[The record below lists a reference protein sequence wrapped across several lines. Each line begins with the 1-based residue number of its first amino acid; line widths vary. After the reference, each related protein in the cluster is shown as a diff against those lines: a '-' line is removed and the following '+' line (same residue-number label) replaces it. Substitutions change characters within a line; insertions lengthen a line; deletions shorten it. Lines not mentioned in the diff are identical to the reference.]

1 MKYPRFFIG
10 DRVHRY
16 RRLRPR
22 IVVRISRTQD
32 SYWYRLAGP
41 DGREEICWEQELR
54 RG

>member
-10 DRVHRY
+10 ERVSRY

-22 IVVRISRTQD
+22 TVVRISQNQD
-32 SYWYRLAGP
+32 TFWYRLLGP
-41 DGREEICWEQELR
+41 GGQEETCWEQELR